1 MEIKQ
6 RFIPPN
12 TKARCGYSLTPRY
25 ITIHNTANTKAT
37 ATAVAHAEYM
47 NNSGKNK
54 EVSYHYVVDDKEIY
68 QLIPDHEV
76 AWHAGDGGK
85 GTGNRQSLAIEICE
99 NDGGDLLAA
108 TNRAAALTRYLMD
121 RYGIPLANVVQHN
134 SWSGKNCPARIRK
147 GQPYNWYTFLEKVQ
161 NSALDKTDERLEEVL
176 KENERLKTVL
186 AEIENLVEGVNI

>member
-6 RFIPPN
+6 RFIPLG

-37 ATAVAHAEYM
+37 ATAASHAEYM
-47 NNSGKNK
+47 SNSGKDK

-68 QLIPDHEV
+68 QLIPDNEV

-108 TNRAAALTRYLMD
+108 TNRGAMLTKYLMN
-121 RYGIPLANVVQHN
+121 RYNIPLANVVQHN

-147 GQPYNWYTFLEKVQ
+147 GEPYNWYAFLEKVESFGV
-161 NSALDKTDERLEEVL
+161 NSEDPQLDRVL

-186 AEIENLVEGVNI
+186 REIENLVEGVDI